1 MQCANRL
8 TDDEMMDDE
17 AGPHPEPSPIKV
29 ASERRAVVRVQ
40 SRLAGFGS
48 MSSIQRG
55 VVGVVVGAFLIL
67 WPNVALSLAVAVVGA
82 AVGVLGLVSGAR
94 AVRRRRPAALGRS
107 LVDIAVGLALV
118 VVSSVAADLIALALG
133 IGLVVR
139 GLVDAV
145 VVFRLARSGDPW
157 VWSALRAA
165 AQVVTGLAV
174 VVLGDGVV
182 VLILL
187 LIGATWLIGGLL
199 TIAKL
204 VSPDREVPVG
214 AEALGAG
221 QGGGVADVDSTSRHV
236 VSWFQQ
242 QDVGPEARQ
251 DIVDKL
257 IFEGEDFT
265 RRVARYGA
273 LMTFATA
280 IAALGIQ
287 TDSTAVVI
295 GAMLVAPLM
304 TPIMATSLSLVL
316 GLPKRAARSLGLVAG
331 GVAIA
336 VGFSF
341 LIARYAPSVV
351 EIGANS
357 QIASRTAPTLLD
369 LLIALAAGFAGGYAV
384 CRPDVSDSLPGVAIA
399 VALVPPLAV
408 VGITL
413 AGGELVLASGAFL
426 LFLTNLV
433 GIIVASGLMFGTT
446 GVAPWVQLA
455 QNADQL
461 RRTSLTVLV
470 ALVLIS
476 IPLAITGQRILAD
489 ATNQEA
495 ASDATQDWLDE
506 VLGRAEDEPRLGGGL
521 AALEVVQVNLDG
533 DVVEVVLIGD
543 QEVEDADS
551 LAERLTETLGT
562 PIALELRII
571 PETRISIEPGTG

>member
-1 MQCANRL
+1 MG
-8 TDDEMMDDE
+8 DESGSQLDP
-17 AGPHPEPSPIKV
+17 APIGN
-29 ASERRAVVRVQ
+29 ALDRRAVARVR
-40 SRLAGFGS
+40 SRLVGLGS
-48 MSSIQRG
+48 MSSVQRG
-55 VVGVVVGAFLIL
+55 VVGIVVGAFLIL
-67 WPNVALSLAVAVVGA
+67 WPNVALNLAVGIAGVAVAV
-82 AVGVLGLVSGAR
+82 LGLISGYR
-94 AVRRRRPAALGRS
+94 AIRRRRPVAFGRS
-107 LVDIAVGLALV
+107 LVDVAVGVALV
-118 VVSSVAADLIALALG
+118 VVSSFSADLIALALG
-133 IGLVVR
+133 VGLVAR
-139 GLVDAV
+139 GLLDEVMAY
-145 VVFRLARSGDPW
+145 RLARSKAPW
-157 VWSALRAA
+157 IWLAFQGL
-165 AQVVTGLAV
+165 AQIVTGIAV
-174 VVLGDGVV
+174 VLLGDGVV

-187 LIGATWLIGGLL
+187 LVGATWLIGGLL
-199 TIAKL
+199 TIAML
-204 VSPDREVPVG
+204 VAPDRGVPVG
-214 AEALGAG
+214 AETSELVGLDGAT
-221 QGGGVADVDSTSRHV
+221 DVDSTSRHV

-242 QDVGPEARQ
+242 QDVGTEARQ

-257 IFEGEDFT
+257 IFEGEDFI

-273 LMTFATA
+273 LMAFATA

-316 GLPKRAARSLGLVAG
+316 GLPRRAARSLGLVAG

-341 LIARYAPSVV
+341 LIARYAPGVV

-413 AGGELVLASGAFL
+413 AGGEFILASGAFL

-433 GIIVASGLMFGTT
+433 GIIVASGLMFATT

-461 RRTSLTVLV
+461 RRTSMTVLV
-470 ALVLIS
+470 SLVLIS

-495 ASDATQDWLDE
+495 ASDATQEWLDE
-506 VLGRAEDEPRLGGGL
+506 LLGRSGDEPRVDGSL
-521 AALEVVQVNLDG
+521 AGLEVVQVNLDG

-543 QEVEDADS
+543 QEVKNADA
-551 LAERLTETLGT
+551 LAERLSEALNT
-562 PIALELRII
+562 PISLELRII
-571 PETRISIEPGTG
+571 PETRITIESGTG

>member
-1 MQCANRL
+1 MLEKTPPADNGS
-8 TDDEMMDDE
+8 MDDE
-17 AGPHPEPSPIKV
+17 SGSHLDPSPIDNT
-29 ASERRAVVRVQ
+29 ANRRAVARVR
-40 SRLAGFGS
+40 SRLVGLGS

-55 VVGVVVGAFLIL
+55 VVGVVIGAFLIL
-67 WPNVALSLAVAVVGA
+67 WPNVALNLAVAIVGA
-82 AVGVLGLVSGAR
+82 AVAALGLVSGAR
-94 AVRRRRPAALGRS
+94 AIRRRRPAALGRS
-107 LVDIAVGLALV
+107 LVDVAVGVALV
-118 VVSSVAADLIALALG
+118 VVSSFSADLIALALG
-133 IGLVVR
+133 LGLLAR

-145 VVFRLARSGDPW
+145 MVYRLVRSRAPW
-157 VWSALRAA
+157 VWSALRGL
-165 AQVVTGLAV
+165 AQIVTGIAV
-174 VVLGDGVV
+174 VLLGDGVV

-187 LIGATWLIGGLL
+187 LVGATWLIGGLL
-199 TIAKL
+199 TIAML
-204 VSPDREVPVG
+204 VSPGLGVPV
-214 AEALGAG
+214 A
-221 QGGGVADVDSTSRHV
+221 ADTSEVVGSDRSLEVDSTSRHV

-242 QDVGPEARQ
+242 QDVGVEARQ

-257 IFEGEDFT
+257 IFEGEDFN

-316 GLPKRAARSLGLVAG
+316 GLPRRAARSLGLVAG

-336 VGFSF
+336 VGLSF
-341 LIARYAPSVV
+341 LIARYAPGVV

-357 QIASRTAPTLLD
+357 QIGSRTAPTLLD
-369 LLIALAAGFAGGYAV
+369 LLVALAAGFAGGYAV

-413 AGGELVLASGAFL
+413 AGGEIILASGAFL

-433 GIIVASGLMFGTT
+433 GIIVASGLMFATT

-495 ASDATQDWLDE
+495 ASDATQAWLDDL
-506 VLGRAEDEPRLGGGL
+506 LGRSDDEPRLDGSL
-521 AALEVVQVNLDG
+521 AGLEVVQVNLDG

-543 QEVEDADS
+543 QEVTDAGA
-551 LAERLTETLGT
+551 LAEQLAVALDT
-562 PIALELRII
+562 PISLELRII
-571 PETRISIEPGTG
+571 PETRITIEPGTG

>member
-1 MQCANRL
+1 
-8 TDDEMMDDE
+8 MDDE
-17 AGPHPEPSPIKV
+17 SGSHLDPSPIDNT
-29 ASERRAVVRVQ
+29 ANRRAVARVR
-40 SRLAGFGS
+40 SRLVGLGS

-55 VVGVVVGAFLIL
+55 VVGVVIGAFLIL
-67 WPNVALSLAVAVVGA
+67 WPNVALNLAVAIVGA
-82 AVGVLGLVSGAR
+82 AVAALGLVSGAR
-94 AVRRRRPAALGRS
+94 AIRRRRPAALGRS
-107 LVDIAVGLALV
+107 LVDVAVGVALV
-118 VVSSVAADLIALALG
+118 VVSSFSADLIALALG
-133 IGLVVR
+133 LGLLAR

-145 VVFRLARSGDPW
+145 MVYRLVRSRAPW
-157 VWSALRAA
+157 VWSALRGL
-165 AQVVTGLAV
+165 AQIVTGIAV
-174 VVLGDGVV
+174 VLLGDGVV

-187 LIGATWLIGGLL
+187 LVGATWLIGGLL
-199 TIAKL
+199 TIAML
-204 VSPDREVPVG
+204 VSPGLGVPV
-214 AEALGAG
+214 A
-221 QGGGVADVDSTSRHV
+221 ADTSEVVGSDRSLEVDSTSRHV

-242 QDVGPEARQ
+242 QDVGVEARQ

-257 IFEGEDFT
+257 IFEGEDFN

-316 GLPKRAARSLGLVAG
+316 GLPRRAARSLGLVAG

-336 VGFSF
+336 VGLSF
-341 LIARYAPSVV
+341 LIARYAPGVV

-357 QIASRTAPTLLD
+357 QIGSRTAPTLLD
-369 LLIALAAGFAGGYAV
+369 LLVALAAGFAGGYAV

-413 AGGELVLASGAFL
+413 AGGEIILASGAFL

-433 GIIVASGLMFGTT
+433 GIIVASGLMFATT

-495 ASDATQDWLDE
+495 ASDATQAWLDDL
-506 VLGRAEDEPRLGGGL
+506 LGRSDDEPRLDGSL
-521 AALEVVQVNLDG
+521 AGLEVVQVNLDG

-543 QEVEDADS
+543 QEVTDAGA
-551 LAERLTETLGT
+551 LAEQLAVALDT
-562 PIALELRII
+562 PISLELRII
-571 PETRISIEPGTG
+571 PETRITIEPGTG